1 VVRHKLEAGG
11 LSCDVLLVNSQDRFE
26 SALTQEPFDLILS
39 DYNLPG
45 YNGIS
50 ALKYAQRTRPDVP
63 VILIS
68 GTVGDEEGV
77 RCLHLGAT
85 DYLLKDRLERLAPAV
100 EPFRSGDTAHT

>member
-1 VVRHKLEAGG
+1 LEDSPRDAEVIRHRLNADGVSCEIILVSTKDGFEA
-11 LSCDVLLVNSQDRFE
+11 
-26 SALTQEPFDLILS
+26 ALTREPFDVILS

-45 YNGIS
+45 YDGIS

-85 DYLLKDRLERLAPAV
+85 DYLVHGEFQD
-100 EPFRSGDTAHT
+100 S